1 MQYVFMAEDIMS
13 IKRKFMEYYDE
24 DEGKFLT
31 KYIIKFGTFE
41 RHYQCFED
49 PEFIMK
55 YYDNEFGYRD
65 IEFKFKFGYNKAL
78 VENTL
83 YVSFGTNTD
92 FYMINV
98 PFKMERAKFK
108 YMDGI
113 FSRAS
118 TGSITL
124 KEDNKASKNGMI
136 FKGFADINTLA
147 EKGPFYLMVSDE
159 PIECGIKIKD
169 VYEYQE
175 EMQQKA
181 IQEIMDSVIK
191 ENEEKREYKNLAEFK
206 EEFMENVRKEER
218 K

>member
-1 MQYVFMAEDIMS
+1 MAEDIMS

-78 VENTL
+78 LENPL

-92 FYMINV
+92 YFMRNV
-98 PFKMERAKFK
+98 PFKMNRAKFK

-113 FSRAS
+113 FNNAS
-118 TGSITL
+118 TGSVTL
-124 KEDNKASKNGMI
+124 KENNKASKVKLGMI
-136 FKGFADINTLA
+136 FLGFGDIDTLA
-147 EKGPFYLMVSDE
+147 KEGPFYLLVSDE
-159 PIECGIKIKD
+159 PIEDNDINLKEIYD
-169 VYEYQE
+169 YQE
-175 EMQQKA
+175 EMQRKA
-181 IQEIMDSVIK
+181 IEEIMDSVIK

-206 EEFMENVRKEER
+206 EEFMKERREE
-218 K
+218 

>member
-83 YVSFGTNTD
+83 YVSFGTDTY
-92 FYMINV
+92 FYMRNI

-124 KEDNKASKNGMI
+124 KEDNKASKVKLNMN
-136 FKGFADINTLA
+136 FLGFGDIDTLA
-147 EKGPFYLMVSDE
+147 KKGPFYLLVSDE
-159 PIECGIKIKD
+159 PIKD
-169 VYEYQE
+169 EIDLKAFYEYQE

-191 ENEEKREYKNLAEFK
+191 ENEEKKEYKNFAEFK
-206 EEFMENVRKEER
+206 EEFMKNVRKD
-218 K
+218 